1 MPQVDLVDAW
11 EIWRDATSAPMPP
24 RSPAPPSSTPPRL
37 RLVRGAAARR
47 EPDPNEAELL
57 AIKAG
62 WTRELREERG
72 TRWLLQHRQMLAA
85 QWAEM
90 IAVGLLP

>member
-1 MPQVDLVDAW
+1 M
-11 EIWRDATSAPMPP
+11 SP
-24 RSPAPPSSTPPRL
+24 RPPRL
-37 RLVRGAAARR
+37 RLVRGGGDRGAAPTGRV
-47 EPDPNEAELL
+47 EADLL
-57 AIKAG
+57 ALRAQ

>member
-1 MPQVDLVDAW
+1 MPQVDLVDAR
-11 EIWRDATSAPMPP
+11 EFWRDATSAPMPP
-24 RSPAPPSSTPPRL
+24 RQPAPPSSTPPRL

-72 TRWLLQHRQMLAA
+72 TRWLLANLRMLKA

-90 IAVGLLP
+90 LAVGLLP